1 MCKVCGDTATLDRID
16 VVAAAEIVL
25 FVEAH
30 CVHDTVGIEFCDPAE
45 LQPHALTDPATSTHQ
60 D

>member
-1 MCKVCGDTATLDRID
+1 MSVDALVCNVCGELLSLDPHD

-30 CVHDTVGIEFCDPAE
+30 CGHDRVSVAFCNQRD
-45 LQPHALTDPATSTHQ
+45 
-60 D
+60 

>member
-1 MCKVCGDTATLDRID
+1 MDALMCTVCGGVATLDRID

-30 CVHDTVGIEFCDPAE
+30 CVHDRVGIEFCNPPE
-45 LQPHALTDPATSTHQ
+45 LRSHGFSDSAT
-60 D
+60 